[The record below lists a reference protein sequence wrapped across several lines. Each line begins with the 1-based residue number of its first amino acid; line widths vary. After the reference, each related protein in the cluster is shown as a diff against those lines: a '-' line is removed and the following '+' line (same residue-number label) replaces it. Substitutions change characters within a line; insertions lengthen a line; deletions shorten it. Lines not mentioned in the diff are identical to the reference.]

1 MRYYLTNNNFNE
13 MAGDLNNIIGD
24 FFDNLSS
31 PINSKIP
38 SVDIFEDSDSYTIEA
53 ELPGFK
59 EENVSINIEKHVLNL
74 KSLKEE
80 NKEEDQRKVLIKERN
95 SYEFERSFRL
105 PEGVNEEKI
114 SAVFSNGVL
123 KILIPKKP
131 EVQPKAITVKIK

>member
-1 MRYYLTNNNFNE
+1 MRYYLTNNNFND
-13 MAGDLNNIIGD
+13 MAGDLNNLFGD

-38 SVDIFEDSDSYTIEA
+38 SVDIFEDSDAYTIEA

-59 EENVSINIEKHVLNL
+59 EENVSINVEKHVLNL

-80 NKEEDQRKVLIKERN
+80 NKQEDKRKVLIKERN
-95 SYEFERSFRL
+95 SYKFERSFRL
-105 PEGVNEEKI
+105 PEGVDEEKI
-114 SAVFSNGVL
+114 SAEFSNGVL
-123 KILIPKKP
+123 RILIPKMP